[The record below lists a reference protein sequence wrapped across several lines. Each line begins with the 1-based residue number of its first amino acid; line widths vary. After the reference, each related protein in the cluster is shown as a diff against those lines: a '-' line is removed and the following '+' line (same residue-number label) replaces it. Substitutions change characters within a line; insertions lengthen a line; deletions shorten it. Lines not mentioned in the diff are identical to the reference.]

1 MKYSRTTIQDA
12 IVITPEVFAD
22 SRGYFF
28 ESFNYRDFQS
38 IINREIVFCQ
48 DNQSLSHKGVVRGLH
63 FQVNPK
69 EQAKL
74 VRCINGSVY
83 DVIVDLRKNSPSYKG
98 WFGILLSSDNKK
110 QLWIPEGCAHG
121 FISLE
126 DNTELLYKTT
136 EFYSPDHERCII
148 WNDPDLGISWPE
160 YSYIISD
167 KDKNGISFA
176 EWESLGD

>member
-1 MKYSRTTIQDA
+1 
-12 IVITPEVFAD
+12 
-22 SRGYFF
+22 
-28 ESFNYRDFQS
+28 
-38 IINREIVFCQ
+38 Q

-83 DVIVDLRKNSPSYKG
+83 DVIVDLRKNSPSYKC

-126 DNTELLYKTT
+126 DNTELLY
-136 EFYSPDHERCII
+136 
-148 WNDPDLGISWPE
+148 
-160 YSYIISD
+160 
-167 KDKNGISFA
+167 
-176 EWESLGD
+176 